1 MLLLQSSH
9 LISTATVPSHGP
21 RDAGRRARLLA
32 ARRVRPRPR
41 QAPLLQ
47 EEEDRGGSGGP
58 RVTVH
63 ISIRYLSIYIYLTF
77 QGGRQEETRLD
88 RRQTIY
94 R

>member
-58 RVTVH
+58 IVTVH
-63 ISIRYLSIYIYLTF
+63 ISITYLNIS
-77 QGGRQEETRLD
+77 
-88 RRQTIY
+88 RRQTRRNKIRRYEENNYSNIY
-94 R
+94 F